1 MHAGRQLA
9 ADADVEK
16 LSVLD
21 RAQARFLHGM
31 TEPCGLIDVV
41 AM

>member
-1 MHAGRQLA
+1 
-9 ADADVEK
+9 
-16 LSVLD
+16 VLD

-31 TEPCGLIDVV
+31 TESCGLIDAA